1 MAVPAVRSYLAPDV
15 RVRTL
20 LEAAGRVY
28 EAKGLRE
35 LTVAEVAKE
44 AGVSR
49 ALGYAFFPDRESLQV
64 TFFEQ
69 RVMQAE
75 GFADLAA
82 AEGLAPVD
90 RVMQLFE
97 LLCGLPACDLY
108 AMNAV
113 VHARANDDL
122 VPVRLKMEAMLRSR
136 WDAVLDF
143 QNGPPGLFPA
153 VWLFTENCVSI
164 AIAVREGR
172 MLKQGATGLL
182 LDMVTAAVDRMV
194 RLLDRSPDGR
204 PLSQVGAPST
214 SDANG

>member
-1 MAVPAVRSYLAPDV
+1 MSAVRSYLAPDV

-64 TFFEQ
+64 AFFEQ

-82 AEGLAPVD
+82 TMGLTAAD

-97 LLCGLPACDLY
+97 RLCELPMCDLY
-108 AMNAV
+108 ATNAV
-113 VHARANDDL
+113 VHARSNDDL

-136 WDAVLDF
+136 WESLLDF
-143 QNGPPGLFPA
+143 ENGPPGLFA
-153 VWLFTENCVSI
+153 SVWLFTENSLSI

-182 LDMVTAAVDRMV
+182 LDMVNAAVDRMV

-204 PLSQVGAPST
+204 PLSQIGASST